1 MADDKPFDA
10 VRLMRELR
18 DRMSREFAGMTF
30 EEQKRRM
37 DEVLG
42 KGDPPVGGGMSES
55 RTEVPAEAK
64 YRKEHPAPASGAAQ
78 KRA

>member
-1 MADDKPFDA
+1 MADDTPFNA

-42 KGDPPVGGGMSES
+42 KGHPSSGGGSGHERSTYES
-55 RTEVPAEAK
+55 P
-64 YRKEHPAPASGAAQ
+64 SGKARVA
-78 KRA
+78 